1 MKKVFPAFQVIA
13 AVKCIYFPVFPA
25 QIEKTVLFSVFPA
38 SVDTLVMQKFNTYIQ
53 TELYYFR
60 ETRRFGEFLLP

>member
-38 SVDTLVMQKFNTYIQ
+38 TVDTLVMQKFNTYI
-53 TELYYFR
+53 
-60 ETRRFGEFLLP
+60 